1 MGGGLWRGCAASP
14 SLTSAPRQS
23 AQGGTAVPR
32 RIVLNRHIAGVPG
45 PDDFRIEDFTPPPLS
60 EGQFRARAIWAS
72 ADPGTRSRLS
82 GGASYAGA
90 LKLGEVIDGFTV
102 SQVVESRNP
111 RFPEGALVT
120 MGGGWAEEAVFPGRG
135 YASPIPVRDL
145 PLSYWIGVLGV
156 PGMTAWFG
164 LHRVAQLQP
173 GERVLITSAA
183 GPVGAT
189 AGQLAR
195 AHGCTAVGLA
205 GAAEKRAWL
214 TGAAGFAAALNYRAP
229 DLDAQLDAA
238 LPEGADVLFD
248 NVGNAMID
256 RLISRLRPGG
266 RIVVSGQ
273 IADYNVP
280 LAQRAGL
287 VNTAP
292 FITHRLRMEGLVV
305 FDDLRAFPA
314 AQTAVADLIRAG
326 GLVAREER
334 FDGLEALVPAF
345 CGLFSSDSFGRRV
358 VRLGPDPE

>member
-1 MGGGLWRGCAASP
+1 M
-14 SLTSAPRQS
+14 
-23 AQGGTAVPR
+23 PR
-32 RIVLNRHIAGVPG
+32 RIVLNRLIEGPPA
-45 PDDFRIEDFTPPPLS
+45 PDDFRIEAFEPPPLS
-60 EGQFRARAIWAS
+60 DGQFRARAIWAS
-72 ADPGTRSRLS
+72 VDPGTRSRLS
-82 GGASYAGA
+82 GGGSYAGA
-90 LKLGEVIDGFTV
+90 LGLGQVIDGFTV

-111 RFPEGALVT
+111 RFPEGALVA
-120 MGGGWAEEAVFPGRG
+120 MGGGWSEEAVFPGRG
-135 YASPIPVRDL
+135 YASLIPDRDL

-164 LHRVAQLQP
+164 LHRVARLQP

-195 AHGCTAVGLA
+195 AHGCAAVGLA
-205 GAAEKRAWL
+205 GAEAKRRWLIAE
-214 TGAAGFAAALNYRAP
+214 AGFDAALDYRAA

-238 LPEGADVLFD
+238 LPEGVDVLFD

-256 RLISRLRPGG
+256 RLIGRLRPGG

-273 IADYNVP
+273 IADYNLP
-280 LAQRAGL
+280 LSARPGL

-326 GLVAREER
+326 SLAVREER
-334 FDGLEALVPAF
+334 FEGLEALVPAF